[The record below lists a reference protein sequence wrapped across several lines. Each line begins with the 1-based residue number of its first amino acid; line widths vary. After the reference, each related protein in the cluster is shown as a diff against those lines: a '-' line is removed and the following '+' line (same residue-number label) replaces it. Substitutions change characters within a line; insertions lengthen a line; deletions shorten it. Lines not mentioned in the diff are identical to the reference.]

1 MSAKTHYLLSSG
13 QVRGLYGCGFHWW
26 TKNPGKVQ
34 DWRGRRF
41 VHMRFQGIH
50 NRMNTCVGFE
60 NARVHTA
67 LLGEDGYLR
76 SLWRGGLEDAMEPA
90 AVVLDVDTETR
101 YDMGYRP
108 HVERFRVGWTPY
120 GSVAQAVDNPAEA
133 EWRGHDELVRQL
145 DWASYALEKSRKD
158 LKTLIVHRRSSESYD
173 EARRSSRAG
182 THVSLLLF
190 EQWQWAALHATLYS
204 LCVPFMNGAPE

>member
-1 MSAKTHYLLSSG
+1 MSAKTHYLLTSG

-26 TKNPGKVQ
+26 VKNPGKVQ

-50 NRMNTCVGFE
+50 NRVDLNTGFE
-60 NARVHTA
+60 NAQVRTV

-76 SLWRGGLEDAMEPA
+76 SLWRNGLGNAVDPA
-90 AVVLDVDTETR
+90 AVVLDVDTDIR
-101 YDMGYRP
+101 YDTGYRS
-108 HVERFRVGWTPY
+108 HMERFRIGWTPY
-120 GSVAQAVDNPAEA
+120 GSVAQAVDGPAGA

-145 DWASYALEKSRKD
+145 GWASYALESQGD
-158 LKTLIVHRRSSESYD
+158 LKMLLVRERSSTRHD
-173 EARRSSRAG
+173 ENRGRDTTA

-190 EQWQWAALHATLYS
+190 ERWQWAALHATLYS

>member
-1 MSAKTHYLLSSG
+1 MSAKTHYLLTSG
-13 QVRGLYGCGFHWW
+13 QVRGLYGCGFRWW
-26 TKNPGKVQ
+26 VKNPGKVQ

-41 VHMRFQGIH
+41 VHMHFQGIH
-50 NRMNTCVGFE
+50 NRMNLSVAFE

-76 SLWRGGLEDAMEPA
+76 SLWRNGLEDAMDPA

-108 HVERFRVGWTPY
+108 HMERFRVGWTPY
-120 GSVAQAVDNPAEA
+120 GSVAQAVDGPAEA

-145 DWASYALEKSRKD
+145 DWASHALENRKD
-158 LKTLIVHRRSSESYD
+158 LKTLLVHRRSSDRYD
-173 EARRSSRAG
+173 ETGRSGGTA

-190 EQWQWAALHATLYS
+190 EPWQWAALHATLYS
-204 LCVPFMNGAPE
+204 LCVPFMNGAPK